1 MHTSRTFKKEESS
14 MESKF
19 TGSLFELVIVNI
31 VAGLVSAFSLGL
43 LIPWATC
50 YRYRYLASHTIID
63 GNQLRFD
70 GTAAQL
76 WGQWFKWLF
85 FIIITVGIY
94 GFWVGLR
101 LEQWR
106 VSHTHIV

>member
-1 MHTSRTFKKEESS
+1 

-43 LIPWATC
+43 LVPWAIC
-50 YRYRYLASHTIID
+50 YRYLASHTIID
-63 GNQLRFD
+63 GNQLHFD

-76 WGQWFKWLF
+76 WDQWFK
-85 FIIITVGIY
+85 
-94 GFWVGLR
+94 
-101 LEQWR
+101 
-106 VSHTHIV
+106 

>member
-1 MHTSRTFKKEESS
+1 MK
-14 MESKF
+14 SKF
-19 TGSLFELVIVNI
+19 TGSLLELVIVNI
-31 VAGLVSAFSLGL
+31 VAGVVSAFSLGL
-43 LIPWATC
+43 LVPWAIC

-63 GNQLRFD
+63 GNRLHFD

-85 FIIITVGIY
+85 FIIITAGIY
-94 GFWVGLR
+94 GFWVSLR

-106 VSHTHIV
+106 VSHTHMI